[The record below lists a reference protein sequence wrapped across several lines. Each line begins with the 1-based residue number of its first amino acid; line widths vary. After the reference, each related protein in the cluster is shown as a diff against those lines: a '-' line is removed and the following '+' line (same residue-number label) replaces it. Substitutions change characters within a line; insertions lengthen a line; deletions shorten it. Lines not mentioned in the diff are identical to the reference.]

1 MEKEKQYKN
10 AGSAPHPPRSASP
23 LRSSKNLGGLSWL
36 RWPLEHYSIM
46 LLIIA
51 ILFMLGIY
59 GMHIMPK
66 DEFPH
71 ATIRQGVVV
80 AVYPGATSEEIEQQV
95 ARPLERYLFT
105 FGEVKRSKTTT
116 TSQNDMCIAMVELND
131 DVNNKD
137 EVWSK
142 IKHGLNAFKSQL
154 PAGVLAIVVNDDFG
168 NTSALLIAIESGQR
182 SYRELREYSDNL
194 SDRLRRI
201 PSVAN
206 VKLFGEQ
213 KEQISLYVDRQRL
226 QAYGIGQQM
235 LFSRLQSQ
243 GITTM
248 SGSISDDDQ
257 QVPIHV
263 EATEN
268 SVEEVANQIIFSD
281 PATGNVVRVRDVARV
296 VREYDSNSSRIEQ
309 DGHPCVLLS
318 MEMTPGNNV
327 VQYGAEVDRVL
338 KEFRESELPDDVT
351 ITRIADKPK
360 VVSMSIT
367 SFLRD
372 LLISMAVIILVMMVL
387 FPLRSAIVAA
397 ITIPLSTFVSV
408 AIMYMVGIE
417 LNIVTLAAL
426 IVVLG
431 MIVDNAIVVID
442 GYLEYLGKGY
452 EPKEAAIESA
462 RQYFMPM
469 MLATLCICAIF
480 YPFLITM
487 KGVFH
492 DCLEDFPWT
501 ITINLM
507 VSLVLAVTVIPFLEV
522 KIIKKPQQQT
532 HPLPLPAVRGVIT
545 SAAEEPADSPPSQRG
560 AGGGSITRWVQKTYD
575 GVLNKTF
582 RHPWLTMLIGLGVI
596 LLSLI
601 IVPALKI
608 RLFPYADRDQ
618 FAVEI
623 FLPDGKGLKETEAV
637 ADSVYR
643 VLSNDE
649 RITGITSFIGCSSP
663 RFMDAYA
670 PQMAGKNYAQF
681 IVNTTSDKA
690 TLELLAN
697 YQPQLSEAFPN
708 AYVKFKR
715 LDYLSVPELEYRFYS
730 DNLDSLHVVAER
742 LMERMREM
750 PELEWVHTDFLQPY
764 PIINVELDPVASA
777 QLGLTRTTAA
787 IALSATTSDLRVG
800 QIWERRQVGDHSSG
814 MGDYELPIVVKDHA
828 DITFSD
834 IQNVGIA
841 TPVTMLS
848 GGLNTT
854 NSTVPLRQVA
864 KVTPKWTESRIMHR
878 GGERCIT
885 VTAQF
890 KQGVFTSPVEQRIAS
905 IMQRE
910 IKLPQGVRCEV
921 GGEIE
926 YGDEALPQIF
936 GGIAIAM
943 LIVFFFLLFNFK
955 KYGITLVCMVAL
967 ALMIP
972 GALIGLGLM
981 NRALGLTSIFGLI
994 TLMGMIMRNEIL
1006 IFEHANELVK
1016 RSLTPNPSPK
1026 ERGVDT
1032 LASEEGNLQD
1042 YSLPSPLGEGQ
1053 GVRLYNEAV
1062 RQAAY
1067 DAGKRRMVPIFL
1079 TTATT
1084 AVGVVPMIIA
1094 QSSFWMPV
1102 GVTIF
1107 AGGIG
1112 SLILVVTMLPVVYW
1126 KVNLKKKENPPP
1138 SPSL

>member
-1 MEKEKQYKN
+1 MKN
-10 AGSAPHPPRSASP
+10 V
-23 LRSSKNLGGLSWL
+23 NWL
-36 RWPLEHYSIM
+36 RWPLEHYSIT
-46 LLIIA
+46 LLIVG
-51 ILFMLGIY
+51 ILFVMGIY
-59 GMHIMPK
+59 GMYIMPK

-80 AVYPGATSEEIEQQV
+80 AVYPGATSEEVEQQV

-105 FGEVKRSKTTT
+105 YGEVNRVKTTT
-116 TSQNDMCIAMVELND
+116 TSQNGMCIVMVKLND
-131 DVNNKD
+131 DVDNKD

-142 IKHGLNAFKSQL
+142 IKHGLNGFKAQL
-154 PAGVLAIVVNDDFG
+154 PSGVLAIVVNDDFG
-168 NTSALLIAIESGQR
+168 NTSALLIAIESSQR
-182 SYRELREYSDNL
+182 SYRELKQYSDDL

-213 KEQISLYVDRQRL
+213 KEQISLYIDRQRL

-235 LFSRLQSQ
+235 LFSRLQAQ

-257 QVPIHV
+257 QIPIHI
-263 EATEN
+263 ENTEN
-268 SVEEVANQIIFSD
+268 SEEEIANQIIFSD
-281 PATGNVVRVRDVARV
+281 PVTGKVARVRDIAKV
-296 VREYDSNSSRIEQ
+296 VREYEPMSSRIEQ

-327 VQYGAEVDRVL
+327 VEYGKEVDKVL
-338 KEFRESELPDDVT
+338 NDFRQNELPEDVKV
-351 ITRIADKPK
+351 TRIADKPK
-360 VVSMSIT
+360 VVVKSVSD
-367 SFLRD
+367 FLRD
-372 LLISMAVIILVMMVL
+372 LLIAMLIIILVMMVL
-387 FPLRSAIVAA
+387 FPIRSAIVAA

-408 AIMYMVGIE
+408 AFMYMMGIE

-431 MIVDNAIVVID
+431 MIVDNSIVVID
-442 GYLEYLGKGY
+442 GYLEYLNKGFK
-452 EPKEAAIESA
+452 PHDAAIESA
-462 RQYFMPM
+462 KQYFMPM
-469 MLATLCICAIF
+469 MLATICICAIF

-487 KGVFH
+487 KGMFH
-492 DCLEDFPWT
+492 DCLEDFPIT

-507 VSLVLAVTVIPFLEV
+507 VSLVLAVTVIPFLETR
-522 KIIKKPQQQT
+522 IIRPDKVSTDGNAITKWVQRT
-532 HPLPLPAVRGVIT
+532 YDKVLDWTFAHPWIT
-545 SAAEEPADSPPSQRG
+545 I
-560 AGGGSITRWVQKTYD
+560 GGGIA
-575 GVLNKTF
+575 
-582 RHPWLTMLIGLGVI
+582 VI
-596 LLSLI
+596 LLSCLI
-601 IVPALKI
+601 APTLKI

-623 FLPDGKGLKETEAV
+623 FLPDGKGMAETELI
-637 ADSVYR
+637 ADSVQH
-643 VLSNDE
+643 VLEKDDRIKS
-649 RITGITSFIGCSSP
+649 ITGFIGCASP

-670 PQMAGKNYAQF
+670 PQMAGANYAQF
-681 IVNTTSDKA
+681 IVNTKSDKA
-690 TLELLAN
+690 TIALLAE

-715 LDYLSVPELEYRFYS
+715 LDYLEVSELEYRFYG
-730 DNLDSLHVVAER
+730 DNLDSLHVAAER

-750 PELEWVHTDFLQPY
+750 PELEWVHTDYFQPY
-764 PIINVELDPVASA
+764 PIINVELDPVTSA
-777 QLGLTRTTAA
+777 QLGITRTTAQL
-787 IALSATTSDLRVG
+787 ALSATASDLRVG
-800 QIWERRQVGDHSSG
+800 QIWEDN
-814 MGDYELPIVVKDHA
+814 YELPIVVKDDA
-828 DITFSD
+828 DMTFSD
-834 IQNVGIA
+834 VANLGIA
-841 TPVTMLS
+841 SPASMVS
-848 GGLNTT
+848 GGLHNT
-854 NSTVPLRQVA
+854 NSTVPLRSIA
-864 KVTPKWTESRIMHR
+864 KVQPKWSESRILHR

-890 KQGVFTSPVEQRIAS
+890 AQGVFTAPIEKEIAR
-905 IMQRE
+905 IMQHE
-910 IKLPQGVRCEV
+910 IDVPQGVRSEV

-936 GGIAIAM
+936 GGIAIAEF
-943 LIVFFFLLFNFK
+943 IVFFFLLFNFK
-955 KYGITLVCMVAL
+955 KYGVTTVCMVAL

-1006 IFEHANELVK
+1006 IFEHAISIIEH
-1016 RSLTPNPSPK
+1016 STLTIDHSAAQKTVGSN
-1026 ERGVDT
+1026 
-1032 LASEEGNLQD
+1032 N
-1042 YSLPSPLGEGQ
+1042 GQ
-1053 GVRLYNEAV
+1053 CSIVNVQSYNEV
-1062 RQAAY
+1062 VKKAAY

-1112 SLILVVTMLPVVYW
+1112 SLIMVVTMLPVIYW
-1126 KVNLKKKENPPP
+1126 KVSTEKVNSE
-1138 SPSL
+1138 

>member
-1 MEKEKQYKN
+1 MKN
-10 AGSAPHPPRSASP
+10 V
-23 LRSSKNLGGLSWL
+23 NWL
-36 RWPLEHYSIM
+36 RWPLEHYSIT
-46 LLIIA
+46 LLIVG
-51 ILFMLGIY
+51 ILFVMGIY
-59 GMHIMPK
+59 GMYIMPK

-80 AVYPGATSEEIEQQV
+80 AVYPGATSEEVEQQV

-105 FGEVKRSKTTT
+105 YGEVNRVKTTT
-116 TSQNDMCIAMVELND
+116 TSQNGMCIVMVKLND
-131 DVNNKD
+131 DVDNKD

-142 IKHGLNAFKSQL
+142 IKHGLNGFKAQL
-154 PAGVLAIVVNDDFG
+154 PSGVLAIVVNDDFG
-168 NTSALLIAIESGQR
+168 NTSALLIAIESSQR
-182 SYRELREYSDNL
+182 SYRELKQYSDDL

-213 KEQISLYVDRQRL
+213 KEQISLYIDRQRL

-235 LFSRLQSQ
+235 LFSRLQAQ

-257 QVPIHV
+257 QIPIHI
-263 EATEN
+263 ENTEN
-268 SVEEVANQIIFSD
+268 SEEEIANQIIFSD
-281 PATGNVVRVRDVARV
+281 PVTGKVARVRDIAKV
-296 VREYDSNSSRIEQ
+296 VREYEPMSSRIEQ

-327 VQYGAEVDRVL
+327 VEYGKEVDKVL
-338 KEFRESELPDDVT
+338 NDFRQNELPEDVKV
-351 ITRIADKPK
+351 TRIADKPK
-360 VVSMSIT
+360 VVVKSVSD
-367 SFLRD
+367 FLRD
-372 LLISMAVIILVMMVL
+372 LLIAMLIIILVMMVL
-387 FPLRSAIVAA
+387 FPIRSAIVAA

-408 AIMYMVGIE
+408 AFMYMMGIE

-431 MIVDNAIVVID
+431 MIVDNSIVVID
-442 GYLEYLGKGY
+442 GYLEYLNKGFK
-452 EPKEAAIESA
+452 PHDAAIESA
-462 RQYFMPM
+462 KQYFMPM
-469 MLATLCICAIF
+469 MLATICICAIF

-487 KGVFH
+487 KGMFH
-492 DCLEDFPWT
+492 DCLVDFPIT

-507 VSLVLAVTVIPFLEV
+507 VSLVLAVTVIPFLETR
-522 KIIKKPQQQT
+522 IIRPDKVSTDGNAITKWVQRT
-532 HPLPLPAVRGVIT
+532 YDKVLDWTFAHPWIT
-545 SAAEEPADSPPSQRG
+545 I
-560 AGGGSITRWVQKTYD
+560 GGGIA
-575 GVLNKTF
+575 
-582 RHPWLTMLIGLGVI
+582 VI
-596 LLSLI
+596 LLSCLI
-601 IVPALKI
+601 APTLKI

-623 FLPDGKGLKETEAV
+623 FLPDGKGMAETELI
-637 ADSVYR
+637 ADSVQH
-643 VLSNDE
+643 VLEKDDRIKS
-649 RITGITSFIGCSSP
+649 ITGFIGCASP

-670 PQMAGKNYAQF
+670 PQMAGANYAQF
-681 IVNTTSDKA
+681 IVNTKSDKA
-690 TLELLAN
+690 TLDILAK

-715 LDYLSVPELEYRFYS
+715 LDYLEVSELEYRFYG
-730 DNLDSLHVVAER
+730 DNLDSLHVAAER

-750 PELEWVHTDFLQPY
+750 PELEWVHTDYFQPY
-764 PIINVELDPVASA
+764 PIINVELDPVTSA
-777 QLGLTRTTAA
+777 QLGITRTTAQL
-787 IALSATTSDLRVG
+787 ALSATASDLRVG
-800 QIWERRQVGDHSSG
+800 QIWEDN
-814 MGDYELPIVVKDHA
+814 YELPIVVKDDA
-828 DITFSD
+828 DMTFSD
-834 IQNVGIA
+834 VANLGIA
-841 TPVTMLS
+841 SPASMVS
-848 GGLNTT
+848 GGLHNT
-854 NSTVPLRQVA
+854 NSTVPLRSIA
-864 KVTPKWTESRIMHR
+864 KVQPKWSESRILHR

-890 KQGVFTSPVEQRIAS
+890 AQGVFTAPIEKEIAR
-905 IMQRE
+905 IMQHE
-910 IKLPQGVRCEV
+910 IDVPQGVRSEV

-936 GGIAIAM
+936 GGIAIAEF
-943 LIVFFFLLFNFK
+943 IVFFFLLFNFK
-955 KYGITLVCMVAL
+955 KYGVTTVCMVAL

-1006 IFEHANELVK
+1006 IFEHAISIIEH
-1016 RSLTPNPSPK
+1016 STLTIDHSAAQKTVGSN
-1026 ERGVDT
+1026 
-1032 LASEEGNLQD
+1032 N
-1042 YSLPSPLGEGQ
+1042 GQ
-1053 GVRLYNEAV
+1053 CSIVNVQSYNEV
-1062 RQAAY
+1062 VKKAAY

-1112 SLILVVTMLPVVYW
+1112 SLIMVVTMLPVIYW
-1126 KVNLKKKENPPP
+1126 KVSTK
-1138 SPSL
+1138 

>member
-1 MEKEKQYKN
+1 MKN
-10 AGSAPHPPRSASP
+10 V
-23 LRSSKNLGGLSWL
+23 NWL
-36 RWPLEHYSIM
+36 RWPLEHYSIS
-46 LLIIA
+46 LLIVG
-51 ILFMLGIY
+51 ILFVMGIY
-59 GMHIMPK
+59 GMYIMPK

-80 AVYPGATSEEIEQQV
+80 AVYPGATSEEVEQQV

-105 FGEVKRSKTTT
+105 YGEVNRKKTTT
-116 TSQNDMCIAMVELND
+116 QSQNGMCIVMVKLND

-142 IKHGLNAFKSQL
+142 IKHGLNGFKTQL
-154 PAGVLAIVVNDDFG
+154 PSGVLAIVVNDDFG
-168 NTSALLIAIESGQR
+168 NTSALLIAIESDQR
-182 SYRELREYSDNL
+182 SYRELKQYSDDL

-235 LFSRLQSQ
+235 LFSRLQAQ

-263 EATEN
+263 EAMEN
-268 SVEEVANQIIFSD
+268 SEEEIANQIIFSD
-281 PATGNVVRVRDVARV
+281 PVTGKVTRVRDVARV
-296 VREYDSNSSRIEQ
+296 VREYEPMASRIEQ

-327 VQYGAEVDRVL
+327 VQYGQQVDKVL
-338 KEFRESELPDDVT
+338 NEFRQNELPEDVKV
-351 ITRIADKPK
+351 TRIADKPK
-360 VVSMSIT
+360 VVAKSVSD
-367 SFLRD
+367 FLRD
-372 LLISMAVIILVMMVL
+372 LLISMLIIILVMMVL
-387 FPLRSAIVAA
+387 FPIRSAIVAA

-408 AIMYMVGIE
+408 AVMYMMGIE

-431 MIVDNAIVVID
+431 MIVDNSIVVID
-442 GYLEYLGKGY
+442 GYLEYLGKGFKPY
-452 EPKEAAIESA
+452 DAAIESS

-469 MLATLCICAIF
+469 LLATICICAIF

-487 KGVFH
+487 KGMFH
-492 DCLEDFPWT
+492 DCLEDFPVT

-507 VSLVLAVTVIPFLEV
+507 VSLFLAVTVIPFLETR
-522 KIIKKPQQQT
+522 IIKPDKVST
-532 HPLPLPAVRGVIT
+532 NGNK
-545 SAAEEPADSPPSQRG
+545 
-560 AGGGSITRWVQKTYD
+560 ITRWVQNTYNK
-575 GVLNKTF
+575 VLDWTF
-582 RHPWLTMLIGLGVI
+582 AHPWLTIGGGIAVI
-596 LLSLI
+596 LLSCLI
-601 IVPALKI
+601 APTLKI

-618 FAVEI
+618 FAVEF
-623 FLPDGKGLKETEAV
+623 FLPDGKGLAETEV
-637 ADSVYR
+637 IADSVQH
-643 VLSNDE
+643 VLEKDE
-649 RITGITSFIGCSSP
+649 RITSITAFIGCSSP

-670 PQMAGKNYAQF
+670 PQMAGNNYAQF
-681 IVNTTSDKA
+681 IVNTKSDKA
-690 TLELLAN
+690 TIDILAQ

-715 LDYLSVPELEYRFYS
+715 LDYLEVSELEYRFYGS
-730 DNLDSLHVVAER
+730 NLDSLHVVAER
-742 LMERMREM
+742 LMERMRQM
-750 PELEWVHTDFLQPY
+750 PELEWVHTDYFQPY
-764 PIINVELDPVASA
+764 PIINVELDPVTSA
-777 QLGLTRTTAA
+777 QLGITRTTAQL
-787 IALSATTSDLRVG
+787 ALTATSCDLRVG
-800 QIWERRQVGDHSSG
+800 QIWEGQQDGEG
-814 MGDYELPIVVKDHA
+814 NYELPIITKYNA
-828 DITFSD
+828 DMTFSD
-834 IQNVGIA
+834 IANLGIA
-841 TPVTMLS
+841 SPASMVS
-848 GGLNTT
+848 GGLNST
-854 NSTVPLRQVA
+854 NSTVPLRQIA
-864 KVTPKWTESRIMHR
+864 KVQPKWSESRIMHR

-890 KQGVFTSPVEQRIAS
+890 AQGVYTAPVEKEIAR
-905 IMQRE
+905 IMQE
-910 IKLPQGVRCEV
+910 DIQLPQGVRTEV

-936 GGIAIAM
+936 GGIAIAEV
-943 LIVFFFLLFNFK
+943 IVFFFLLFNFK
-955 KYGITLVCMVAL
+955 KYGITTICMVAL

-1006 IFEHANELVK
+1006 IFEHAISLIENEKFLDE
-1016 RSLTPNPSPK
+1016 PSGK
-1026 ERGVDT
+1026 AERKMDN
-1032 LASEEGNLQD
+1032 SQ
-1042 YSLPSPLGEGQ
+1042 
-1053 GVRLYNEAV
+1053 LYNEV
-1062 RQAAY
+1062 VKRAAY
-1067 DAGKRRMVPIFL
+1067 EAGKRRMVPIFL

-1112 SLILVVTMLPVVYW
+1112 SLIMVVTMLPVVYW
-1126 KVNLKKKENPPP
+1126 KVSTK
-1138 SPSL
+1138 

>member
-1 MEKEKQYKN
+1 MKDKMN
-10 AGSAPHPPRSASP
+10 
-23 LRSSKNLGGLSWL
+23 WL
-36 RWPLEHYSIM
+36 RWPLEHYSIS
-46 LLIIA
+46 LLIIL
-51 ILFMLGIY
+51 ILFVMGIY
-59 GMHIMPK
+59 GMYVMPK

-71 ATIRQGVVV
+71 ATIRQGMVVG
-80 AVYPGATSEEIEQQV
+80 VYPGATTEEVEQQV

-105 FGEVKRSKTTT
+105 YGEVNRTKTTT
-116 TSQNDMCIAMVELND
+116 TSQNGMCIVMVKLND
-131 DVNNKD
+131 NVNNKD

-142 IKHGLNAFKSQL
+142 IKHGLNTFKSSL
-154 PAGVLAIVVNDDFG
+154 PAGVLAVVVNDDFG
-168 NTSALLIAIESGQR
+168 NTSALLIAVESGQR
-182 SYRELREYSDNL
+182 SYRELKDYSDRL
-194 SDRLRRI
+194 GDRLRRI

-206 VKLFGEQ
+206 VKMYGEQ

-235 LFSRLQSQ
+235 LFSRLQAQ

-263 EATEN
+263 APTEN
-268 SVEEVANQIIFSD
+268 SVEEIANQIIFSD
-281 PATGNVVRVRDVARV
+281 PVSGKVARVRDVARV
-296 VREYDSNSSRIEQ
+296 VREYDTQSSRIEQ

-327 VQYGAEVDRVL
+327 VEYGEEVESVLSSFAAE
-338 KEFRESELPDDVT
+338 ELPDDVT

-360 VVSMSIT
+360 VVALSVSN
-367 SFLRD
+367 FLRD
-372 LLISMAVIILVMMVL
+372 LIISMVIIILVMMVL
-387 FPLRSAIVAA
+387 FPLRSAIVAS

-408 AIMYMVGIE
+408 AIMYMAGIE

-442 GYLEYLGKGY
+442 GYLEYLGKGLA
-452 EPKEAAIESA
+452 PKDAAIESS

-487 KGVFH
+487 KGMFH
-492 DCLEDFPWT
+492 DCLVDFPIT

-507 VSLVLAVTVIPFLEV
+507 VSLLLAVTVIPFLEV
-522 KIIKKPQQQT
+522 LIIKRPT
-532 HPLPLPAVRGVIT
+532 PN
-545 SAAEEPADSPPSQRG
+545 PSHEGR
-560 AGGGSITRWVQKTYD
+560 AGGGSSITTWVQNTYNH
-575 GVLNKTF
+575 VLDWTF
-582 RHPWLTMLIGLGVI
+582 GHPWLTIGGGIGVI
-596 LLSLI
+596 LLSCLI
-601 IVPALKI
+601 LPTLKI

-623 FLPDGKGLKETEAV
+623 FLPDGKGMTETTVV
-637 ADSVYR
+637 ADSVR
-643 VLSNDE
+643 HILENDE

-681 IVNTTSDKA
+681 IVNTKSDKA
-690 TLELLAN
+690 TLDLLAK
-697 YQPQLSEAFPN
+697 YQPQLSEAFPD

-715 LDYLSVPELEYRFYS
+715 LDYLEVNELEYRFYG
-730 DNLDSLHVVAER
+730 DNLDSLHTVAER

-750 PELEWVHTDFLQPY
+750 PELEWVHTDYLQPY

-777 QLGLTRTTAA
+777 QLGITRTTAA
-787 IALSATTSDLRVG
+787 LALSATSSDLRVG
-800 QIWERRQVGDHSSG
+800 QIWE
-814 MGDYELPIVVKDHA
+814 GDYELPIVVRDNS
-828 DITFSD
+828 DMTYSD
-834 IQNVGIA
+834 IENLGIA
-841 TPVTMLS
+841 TPVSMVS
-848 GGLNTT
+848 AGLTSSNK
-854 NSTVPLRQVA
+854 TVPLRQIA
-864 KVTPKWTESRIMHR
+864 KVGPQWSESRILHR

-890 KQGVFTSPVEQRIAS
+890 AQGVYTSPVEQRLAKM
-905 IMQRE
+905 MQEE
-910 IKLPQGVRCEV
+910 IDLPQGVRCEV

-936 GGIAIAM
+936 WGIVIAM
-943 LIVFFFLLFNFK
+943 IIVFFFLLFNFK
-955 KYGITLVCMVAL
+955 KYGITLVCMAAL
-967 ALMIP
+967 GLMIP

-1006 IFEHANELVK
+1006 IFEHANNLLK
-1016 RSLTPNPSPK
+1016 TFPSPSQGG
-1026 ERGVDT
+1026 GVEMPDAT
-1032 LASEEGNLQD
+1032 PTATSSYQTSPPLEG
-1042 YSLPSPLGEGQ
+1042 LGEAS
-1053 GVRLYNEAV
+1053 RKAYNEAV

-1112 SLILVVTMLPVVYW
+1112 SLIMVVTMLPVIYW
-1126 KVNLKKKENPPP
+1126 KVSTHPRPLPVEGGE
-1138 SPSL
+1138 

>member
-1 MEKEKQYKN
+1 MGNKME
-10 AGSAPHPPRSASP
+10 
-23 LRSSKNLGGLSWL
+23 WL
-36 RWPLEHYSIM
+36 KWPLEHYSIS
-46 LLIIA
+46 LLIIG
-51 ILFMLGIY
+51 ILFVLGIF
-59 GMHIMPK
+59 GMWDMPK

-71 ATIRQGVVV
+71 ATIRQGVVI
-80 AVYPGATSEEIEQQV
+80 AVCPGATSEEVEQQV

-105 FGEVKRSKTTT
+105 YGEVNRVKTTT
-116 TSQNDMCIAMVELND
+116 QSQNGMCIVMVKLND

-142 IKHGLNAFKSQL
+142 IKHGLNGFKAQL
-154 PAGVLAIVVNDDFG
+154 PSGVLAIVVNDDFG
-168 NTSALLIAIESGQR
+168 NTSALLIAIESSQR
-182 SYRELREYSDNL
+182 SYRELKQYSDDL

-235 LFSRLQSQ
+235 LFSRLQAQ

-248 SGSISDDDQ
+248 AGSISDDDQ

-263 EATEN
+263 EAQEN
-268 SVEEVANQIIFSD
+268 SEEEIANQIIFSD
-281 PATGNVVRVRDVARV
+281 PVTGKVARVRDVARV
-296 VREYDSNSSRIEQ
+296 VREYEPMSSRIEQ
-309 DGHPCVLLS
+309 NGHPCVLLS

-327 VQYGAEVDRVL
+327 VQYGREVDQVL
-338 KEFRESELPDDVT
+338 NDFRENELPEDVNV
-351 ITRIADKPK
+351 TRIADKPK
-360 VVSMSIT
+360 VVAMSV
-367 SFLRD
+367 SDFLRD
-372 LLISMAVIILVMMVL
+372 LLISMLIIILVMMVL

-397 ITIPLSTFVSV
+397 ITIPLTTFVSV
-408 AIMYMVGIE
+408 SIMYMAGIE

-431 MIVDNAIVVID
+431 MVVDNAIVVID

-452 EPKEAAIESA
+452 EPKKAAIDSA
-462 RQYFMPM
+462 KQYFMPM
-469 MLATLCICAIF
+469 LLATICICAIF

-487 KGVFH
+487 KGMFH
-492 DCLEDFPWT
+492 DCLEDFPVT

-507 VSLVLAVTVIPFLEV
+507 VSLFLAVSVIPFLEV
-522 KIIKKPQQQT
+522 RIIKPDKVKT
-532 HPLPLPAVRGVIT
+532 GGNAIT
-545 SAAEEPADSPPSQRG
+545 N
-560 AGGGSITRWVQKTYD
+560 WVQKTYD
-575 GVLNKTF
+575 KVLDFTF
-582 RHPWLTMLIGLGVI
+582 AHPWVTIGGGIAVI
-596 LLSLI
+596 LLSSLI
-601 IVPALKI
+601 APTLKI

-623 FLPDGKGLKETEAV
+623 FLPDGKGMAETELI
-637 ADSVYR
+637 ADSVQH
-643 VLSNDE
+643 VLEKDD
-649 RITGITSFIGCSSP
+649 RITGITGFIGCSSP

-681 IVNTTSDKA
+681 IVNTKSDKA
-690 TLELLAN
+690 TIELLSK
-697 YQPQLSEAFPN
+697 YQPMLGEAFPN

-715 LDYLSVPELEYRFYS
+715 LDYLEVSELEYRFYG

-742 LMERMREM
+742 LMERMRQM
-750 PELEWVHTDFLQPY
+750 PELEWVHTDYFQPY
-764 PIINVELDPVASA
+764 PIINVELDPVTSA
-777 QLGLTRTTAA
+777 QLGITRTTAQL
-787 IALSATTSDLRVG
+787 ALSATSCDLRVG
-800 QIWERRQVGDHSSG
+800 QIWEGN
-814 MGDYELPIVVKDHA
+814 YELPIVVKD
-828 DITFSD
+828 DTDMTFSD
-834 IQNVGIA
+834 VANLGIA
-841 TPVTMLS
+841 SPASMVS
-848 GGLNTT
+848 DGNT
-854 NSTVPLRQVA
+854 TVPLRQIA
-864 KVTPKWTESRIMHR
+864 KVKPKWSESRIMHR

-890 KQGVFTSPVEQRIAS
+890 VQGVYTAPIEKEIARV
-905 IMQRE
+905 MQEE
-910 IKLPQGVRCEV
+910 IELPQGVRTEV

-926 YGDEALPQIF
+926 YGGEALPQIF
-936 GGIAIAM
+936 GGIAIAEI
-943 LIVFFFLLFNFK
+943 IVFFFLLFNFK
-955 KYGITLVCMVAL
+955 KYGVTTVCMVAL

-1006 IFEHANELVK
+1006 IFEHAIDLIKKHVAEHGNWTVDREAYNAAVK
-1016 RSLTPNPSPK
+1016 
-1026 ERGVDT
+1026 
-1032 LASEEGNLQD
+1032 
-1042 YSLPSPLGEGQ
+1042 
-1053 GVRLYNEAV
+1053 
-1062 RQAAY
+1062 QAAY

-1112 SLILVVTMLPVVYW
+1112 SLIMVVTMLPVIYW
-1126 KVNLKKKENPPP
+1126 KVSTK
-1138 SPSL
+1138 

>member
-1 MEKEKQYKN
+1 MKQMN
-10 AGSAPHPPRSASP
+10 
-23 LRSSKNLGGLSWL
+23 WL
-36 RWPLEHYSIM
+36 KWPLEHYSIT
-46 LLIIA
+46 LLIIV
-51 ILFMLGIY
+51 ILFVMGIF
-59 GMHIMPK
+59 GMYTMPK

-80 AVYPGATSEEIEQQV
+80 AVYPGATSEEVEQQV

-105 FGEVKRSKTTT
+105 FGEVNRTKTTT
-116 TSQNDMCIAMVELND
+116 TSQNGMCIVMVKLND
-131 DVNNKD
+131 NVNNKD

-142 IKHGLNAFKSQL
+142 IKHGLNTFKSQL
-154 PAGVLAIVVNDDFG
+154 PTGVLAIVVNDDFG
-168 NTSALLIAIESGQR
+168 NTSAILIAIESSQR
-182 SYRELREYSDNL
+182 SYRELKQYSDDL

-213 KEQISLYVDRQRL
+213 KQQISLYIDRQRL

-235 LFSRLQSQ
+235 LFSRLQAQ
-243 GITTM
+243 GITTI
-248 SGSISDDDQ
+248 SGSINDADQ
-257 QVPIHV
+257 QIPIHI
-263 EATEN
+263 ENTEDTEN
-268 SVEEVANQIIFSD
+268 EIANQIIFSD
-281 PATGNVVRVRDVARV
+281 PATGKVVRVRDVATV
-296 VREYDSNSSRIEQ
+296 KREYDPMTSRIEQ

-327 VQYGAEVDRVL
+327 VEYGKEVDKVL
-338 KEFRESELPDDVT
+338 NDFRQNELPEDVNV
-351 ITRIADKPK
+351 TRIADKPK
-360 VVSMSIT
+360 VVSKSI
-367 SFLRD
+367 SDFVRD
-372 LLISMAVIILVMMVL
+372 LLIAMLIIILVMMVL

-408 AIMYMVGIE
+408 SLMYMIGIE
-417 LNIVTLAAL
+417 LNIVTLAAM

-431 MIVDNAIVVID
+431 MIVDNSIVVID

-452 EPKEAAIESA
+452 ESKQAAIDSA
-462 RQYFMPM
+462 KQYFMPM
-469 MLATLCICAIF
+469 MLATICICAIF

-487 KGVFH
+487 KGMFH
-492 DCLEDFPWT
+492 DCLKDFPIT

-507 VSLVLAVTVIPFLEV
+507 VSLFLAVAVIPFLEV
-522 KIIKKPQQQT
+522 LIIKPDKVKT
-532 HPLPLPAVRGVIT
+532 GGNAIT
-545 SAAEEPADSPPSQRG
+545 Q
-560 AGGGSITRWVQKTYD
+560 WVQKTYD
-575 GVLNKTF
+575 KALDFTF
-582 RHPWLTMLIGLGVI
+582 AHPWITIGGGLAVI
-596 LLSLI
+596 LLSLL
-601 IVPALKI
+601 IVPTLKI

-623 FLPDGKGLKETEAV
+623 FLPDGKGLAETEAI
-637 ADSVYR
+637 ADSVQH
-643 VLSNDE
+643 VLEKDE
-649 RITGITSFIGCSSP
+649 RITGITGFIGCSSP

-670 PQMAGKNYAQF
+670 PQMAGNNYAQF
-681 IVNTTSDKA
+681 IVNTISDGA
-690 TLELLAN
+690 TIDLLAK
-697 YQPQLSEAFPN
+697 YQPMLGEAFPK

-715 LDYLSVPELEYRFYS
+715 LDYLEVNELEYRFYG

-750 PELEWVHTDFLQPY
+750 PELEWVHTDYFQPY
-764 PIINVELDPVASA
+764 PIINVTLDPVTSA
-777 QLGLTRTTAA
+777 QLGITRTTAQL
-787 IALSATTSDLRVG
+787 ALTATSNDLRVG
-800 QIWERRQVGDHSSG
+800 QIWEGN
-814 MGDYELPIVVKDHA
+814 YELPIVVKD
-828 DITFSD
+828 DTDMTFSD
-834 IQNVGIA
+834 IANLGIA
-841 TPVTMLS
+841 SPTSMVSTAVHQ
-848 GGLNTT
+848 G
-854 NSTVPLRQVA
+854 NSTVPLRQIA
-864 KVTPKWTESRIMHR
+864 NIQPQWSESRIMHR

-890 KQGVFTSPVEQRIAS
+890 TQGIYTGPVENRIAE
-905 IMQRE
+905 IMQKE
-910 IKLPQGVRCEV
+910 IELPQGIRCEV

-936 GGIAIAM
+936 GGITIAM
-943 LIVFFFLLFNFK
+943 IIVFFFLLFNFK
-955 KYGITLVCMVAL
+955 KYGITTVCMVAL
-967 ALMIP
+967 ALMTP

-1006 IFEHANELVK
+1006 IFEHAIDLIKKYVAEHGDW
-1016 RSLTPNPSPK
+1016 T
-1026 ERGVDT
+1026 VDRK
-1032 LASEEGNLQD
+1032 A
-1042 YSLPSPLGEGQ
+1042 
-1053 GVRLYNEAV
+1053 YNEAV

-1112 SLILVVTMLPVVYW
+1112 SLIMVVTMLPVIYW
-1126 KVNLKKKENPPP
+1126 QVSKK
-1138 SPSL
+1138 

>member
-1 MEKEKQYKN
+1 MKN
-10 AGSAPHPPRSASP
+10 T
-23 LRSSKNLGGLSWL
+23 NWL
-36 RWPLEHYSIM
+36 RWPLEHYSIT
-46 LLIIA
+46 LLIIG
-51 ILFMLGIY
+51 ILFVMGIY
-59 GMHIMPK
+59 GMYIMPK

-80 AVYPGATSEEIEQQV
+80 AVYPGVTSEEVEQQV

-105 FGEVKRSKTTT
+105 YGEVNRKKTTT
-116 TSQNDMCIAMVELND
+116 QSQNGMCIMMVKLND

-142 IKHGLNAFKSQL
+142 IKHGLNGFKAQL
-154 PAGVLAIVVNDDFG
+154 PSGVLAIVVNDDFG
-168 NTSALLIAIESGQR
+168 NTSALLIAIESDQR
-182 SYRELREYSDNL
+182 SYRELKQYSDDL

-235 LFSRLQSQ
+235 LFSRLQAQ

-257 QVPIHV
+257 QIPIHV
-263 EATEN
+263 EAQEN
-268 SVEEVANQIIFSD
+268 SEEEIANQIIFSD
-281 PATGNVVRVRDVARV
+281 PVTGKVARVRDVATV
-296 VREYDSNSSRIEQ
+296 KREYEPMASRIEQ

-327 VQYGAEVDRVL
+327 VQYGEQVDRVL
-338 KEFRESELPDDVT
+338 NDFRQNELPEDVKV
-351 ITRIADKPK
+351 TRIADKPK
-360 VVSMSIT
+360 VVALSVSN
-367 SFLRD
+367 FLRD
-372 LLISMAVIILVMMVL
+372 LLISMAIIILVMMVL
-387 FPLRSAIVAA
+387 FPIRSAVVAA

-408 AIMYMVGIE
+408 AIMYMMGIE

-431 MIVDNAIVVID
+431 MIVDNSIVVID

-452 EPKEAAIESA
+452 KPHDAAIESA

-469 MLATLCICAIF
+469 LLATICICAIF

-487 KGVFH
+487 KGMFH
-492 DCLEDFPWT
+492 DCLEDFPVT

-507 VSLVLAVTVIPFLEV
+507 VSLFLAVTVIPFLETR
-522 KIIKKPQQQT
+522 IIKPDKVST
-532 HPLPLPAVRGVIT
+532 DGNKIT
-545 SAAEEPADSPPSQRG
+545 K
-560 AGGGSITRWVQKTYD
+560 WVQRTYD
-575 GVLNKTF
+575 KVLDFTF
-582 RHPWLTMLIGLGVI
+582 AHPRLTIYGGIGVI
-596 LLSLI
+596 LLSCLI
-601 IVPALKI
+601 APTLKI

-623 FLPDGKGLKETEAV
+623 YMPEGKGLAETEV
-637 ADSVYR
+637 IADSVQH
-643 VLSNDE
+643 VLQKDD
-649 RITGITSFIGCSSP
+649 RITSITGFLGCSSP

-670 PQMAGKNYAQF
+670 PQMAGANYAQF
-681 IVNTTSDKA
+681 IVNTKSDKA
-690 TLELLAN
+690 TLDLLAQ

-715 LDYLSVPELEYRFYS
+715 LDYLEVSELEYRFYA
-730 DNLDSLHVVAER
+730 DNIDSLHVAAER
-742 LMERMREM
+742 LMDRMRLM
-750 PELEWVHTDFLQPY
+750 PELEWVHTDYLQPY
-764 PIINVELDPVASA
+764 PVINVELDPVTSA
-777 QLGLTRTTAA
+777 QLGITRTTAQL
-787 IALSATTSDLRVG
+787 ALSATSSDLRVG
-800 QIWERRQVGDHSSG
+800 QIWEGN
-814 MGDYELPIVVKDHA
+814 YELPIVVKD
-828 DITFSD
+828 DTDMTFGD
-834 IQNVGIA
+834 IQNLGI
-841 TPVTMLS
+841 TSPMSMLS
-848 GGLNTT
+848 GGVHSV

-864 KVTPKWTESRIMHR
+864 KVQPKWSESRIVHR

-890 KQGVFTSPVEQRIAS
+890 AQGVFTAPIEKEIARI
-905 IMQRE
+905 MNDE
-910 IKLPQGVRCEV
+910 ILLPQGVRTEV

-936 GGIAIAM
+936 GGIAIAEV
-943 LIVFFFLLFNFK
+943 IVFFFLLFNFK
-955 KYGITLVCMVAL
+955 KYGVTTVCMVAL

-1006 IFEHANELVK
+1006 IFEHAIDLIKQHVAEHGDWK
-1016 RSLTPNPSPK
+1016 
-1026 ERGVDT
+1026 VDRQ
-1032 LASEEGNLQD
+1032 A
-1042 YSLPSPLGEGQ
+1042 
-1053 GVRLYNEAV
+1053 YNAAV

-1112 SLILVVTMLPVVYW
+1112 SLIMVVTMLPVIYW
-1126 KVNLKKKENPPP
+1126 KVSTK
-1138 SPSL
+1138 

>member
-1 MEKEKQYKN
+1 MKQMN
-10 AGSAPHPPRSASP
+10 
-23 LRSSKNLGGLSWL
+23 WL
-36 RWPLEHYSIM
+36 RWPLEHYSIA
-46 LLIIA
+46 LLIVG
-51 ILFMLGIY
+51 ILFVMGIY
-59 GMHIMPK
+59 GMYIMPK

-80 AVYPGATSEEIEQQV
+80 AVCPGATSEEVEQQV

-105 FGEVKRSKTTT
+105 YGEVNRKKTTT
-116 TSQNDMCIAMVELND
+116 TSQNGMCIVMVKLND

-142 IKHGLNAFKSQL
+142 IKHGLNGFKAQL
-154 PAGVLAIVVNDDFG
+154 PSGVLAIVVNDDFG
-168 NTSALLIAIESGQR
+168 NTSALLIAIESDQR
-182 SYRELREYSDNL
+182 SYRELKQYSDDL

-213 KEQISLYVDRQRL
+213 KEQISLYIDRQRL

-235 LFSRLQSQ
+235 LFSRLQAQ

-263 EATEN
+263 EAQEN
-268 SVEEVANQIIFSD
+268 SEEEIANQIIFSD
-281 PATGNVVRVRDVARV
+281 PVTGKVARVRDVARV
-296 VREYDSNSSRIEQ
+296 VREYEPMSSRIEQ
-309 DGHPCVLLS
+309 DGHPCMLLS

-327 VQYGAEVDRVL
+327 VQYGEEVDQVL
-338 KEFRESELPDDVT
+338 SRFAAEELPVDVHV
-351 ITRIADKPK
+351 TRIADKPK
-360 VVSMSIT
+360 VVAMSV
-367 SFLRD
+367 SDFLRD
-372 LLISMAVIILVMMVL
+372 LLISMLIIILVMMVL

-397 ITIPLSTFVSV
+397 VTIPLSTFVSV
-408 AIMYMVGIE
+408 AVMYMMGIE

-431 MIVDNAIVVID
+431 MIVDNSIVVID
-442 GYLEYLGKGY
+442 GYLEYLGKGFK
-452 EPKEAAIESA
+452 PKDAAIESA

-469 MLATLCICAIF
+469 LLATICICAIF

-487 KGVFH
+487 KGMFH
-492 DCLEDFPWT
+492 DALEDFPVT

-507 VSLVLAVTVIPFLEV
+507 VSLVLAVTVIPFLET
-522 KIIKKPQQQT
+522 KLIKSPTPQ
-532 HPLPLPAVRGVIT
+532 PLPKGRGGTGGGAVIT
-545 SAAEEPADSPPSQRG
+545 Q
-560 AGGGSITRWVQKTYD
+560 WVQHTYNK
-575 GVLNKTF
+575 VLDRTF
-582 RHPWLTMLIGLGVI
+582 AHPWLTIGGGIGVI
-596 LLSLI
+596 LLSSLI
-601 IVPALKI
+601 APTLKI

-623 FLPDGKGLKETEAV
+623 FLPDGKGLAETRVV
-637 ADSVYR
+637 ADSVYH
-643 VLSNDE
+643 VLRQDE
-649 RITGITSFIGCSSP
+649 GITAITSFIGCSSP

-670 PQMAGKNYAQF
+670 PQMAGNNYAQF
-681 IVNTTSDKA
+681 IVNTKSDKA
-690 TLELLAN
+690 TLDLLAK
-697 YQPQLSEAFPN
+697 YQPQLSEAFPH

-715 LDYLSVPELEYRFYS
+715 LDYLEVSEMEYRFYG
-730 DNLDSLHVVAER
+730 DNIDSLHVAAER
-742 LMERMREM
+742 LMERMRQM
-750 PELEWVHTDFLQPY
+750 PELEWVHTDYFQPY
-764 PIINVELDPVASA
+764 PIINVRLDPVTSA
-777 QLGLTRTTAA
+777 QLGITRTTAQL
-787 IALSATTSDLRVG
+787 ALSATSSDLRVG
-800 QIWERRQVGDHSSG
+800 QIW
-814 MGDYELPIVVKDHA
+814 MGNYELPIVVKDDA
-828 DITFSD
+828 DMTFSD
-834 IQNVGIA
+834 VANLGIA
-841 TPVTMLS
+841 SPMSMVS
-848 GGLNTT
+848 GGVHST
-854 NSTVPLRQVA
+854 NSTVPLRQIA
-864 KVTPKWTESRIMHR
+864 KVEPKWSESRILHR

-890 KQGVFTSPVEQRIAS
+890 AQGVYTASVEKEVARI
-905 IMQRE
+905 MEEE
-910 IKLPQGVRCEV
+910 IELPQGVRPEV

-943 LIVFFFLLFNFK
+943 IIVFFFLLFNFK
-955 KYGITLVCMVAL
+955 KYGVTIVCMAAL
-967 ALMIP
+967 GLMIP

-1006 IFEHANELVK
+1006 IFEHAIDLIKKYVAEHGDW
-1016 RSLTPNPSPK
+1016 T
-1026 ERGVDT
+1026 VDRK
-1032 LASEEGNLQD
+1032 A
-1042 YSLPSPLGEGQ
+1042 
-1053 GVRLYNEAV
+1053 YNEAV

-1112 SLILVVTMLPVVYW
+1112 SLIMVVTMLPVVYW
-1126 KVNLKKKENPPP
+1126 KVSTK
-1138 SPSL
+1138 

>member
-1 MEKEKQYKN
+1 MN
-10 AGSAPHPPRSASP
+10 
-23 LRSSKNLGGLSWL
+23 WL
-36 RWPLEHYSIM
+36 KWPLEHYSIS
-46 LLIIA
+46 LLIIC
-51 ILFMLGIY
+51 ILFVLGIF
-59 GMHIMPK
+59 GMWDMPK

-80 AVYPGATSEEIEQQV
+80 AVYPGATTEEVEQQV
-95 ARPLERYLFT
+95 ARPLERYIFT
-105 FGEVKRSKTTT
+105 FGEVNRVKTTT
-116 TSQNDMCIAMVELND
+116 TSQNGMCIVMVKLND

-142 IKHGLNAFKSQL
+142 IKHGLNGFKAQL
-154 PAGVLAIVVNDDFG
+154 PSGVLAIVVNDDFG

-182 SYRELREYSDNL
+182 SYRELKEYSDDL

-213 KEQISLYVDRQRL
+213 KEQISLYIDRQRL

-235 LFSRLQSQ
+235 LFSRLQAQ
-243 GITTM
+243 GITTIA
-248 SGSISDDDQ
+248 GSISDEDQ

-263 EATEN
+263 EAQEK
-268 SVEEVANQIIFSD
+268 SEEEIANQIIFSD
-281 PATGNVVRVRDVARV
+281 PVSGKVARVRDVARV
-296 VREYDSNSSRIEQ
+296 VREYEPMSSRIEQ

-327 VQYGAEVDRVL
+327 VQYGQEVDKVL
-338 KEFRESELPDDVT
+338 DEFRMNELPEDVNV
-351 ITRIADKPK
+351 TRIADKPK
-360 VVSMSIT
+360 VVAMSV
-367 SFLRD
+367 SDFLRD
-372 LLISMAVIILVMMVL
+372 LLISMLIIILVMMVL

-397 ITIPLSTFVSV
+397 ITIPLTTFVSV
-408 AIMYMVGIE
+408 SMMYMAGIE

-431 MIVDNAIVVID
+431 MVVDNAIVVID

-452 EPKEAAIESA
+452 DPKKAAIDSA
-462 RQYFMPM
+462 KQYFMPM
-469 MLATLCICAIF
+469 LLATICICAIF

-487 KGVFH
+487 KGMFH
-492 DCLEDFPWT
+492 DCLEDFPIT

-507 VSLVLAVTVIPFLEV
+507 VSLLLAVTVIPFLETR
-522 KIIKKPQQQT
+522 IIKPDKVNT
-532 HPLPLPAVRGVIT
+532 NGNAIT
-545 SAAEEPADSPPSQRG
+545 N
-560 AGGGSITRWVQKTYD
+560 WVQRTYD
-575 GVLNKTF
+575 KVLDFTF
-582 RHPWLTMLIGLGVI
+582 AHPWVTIGSGIAVI
-596 LLSLI
+596 LLSSLI
-601 IVPALKI
+601 APTLKI

-623 FLPDGKGLKETEAV
+623 YLPDGKGMAETELV
-637 ADSVYR
+637 ADSVQH
-643 VLSNDE
+643 VLEKDE
-649 RITGITSFIGCSSP
+649 RITGITGFIGCSSP

-681 IVNTTSDKA
+681 IVNTKSDKA
-690 TLELLAN
+690 TLELLSK
-697 YQPQLSEAFPN
+697 YQPMLAEAFPN

-715 LDYLSVPELEYRFYS
+715 LDYLEVPELEYRFYG
-730 DNLDSLHVVAER
+730 DNLDSLHIVAER

-750 PELEWVHTDFLQPY
+750 PELEWVHTDYFQPY
-764 PIINVELDPVASA
+764 PVINVTLDPVTSA
-777 QLGLTRTTAA
+777 QLGITRTTAQL
-787 IALSATTSDLRVG
+787 ALSATSSDLRVG
-800 QIWERRQVGDHSSG
+800 QIWEGN
-814 MGDYELPIVVKDHA
+814 YELPIVVKDDA
-828 DITFSD
+828 DMTFSD
-834 IQNVGIA
+834 IANLGIA
-841 TPVTMLS
+841 SPMSIVSS
-848 GGLNTT
+848 GVQQT
-854 NSTVPLRQVA
+854 NSTVPLRQIA
-864 KVTPKWTESRIMHR
+864 KVGPKWSESRILHR

-890 KQGVFTSPVEQRIAS
+890 IQGVFTAPIEKEIARI
-905 IMQRE
+905 MEEE
-910 IKLPQGVRCEV
+910 IELPQGVRSEV

-926 YGDEALPQIF
+926 YGDEALPQIY
-936 GGIAIAM
+936 GGIIIAM
-943 LIVFFFLLFNFK
+943 IIVFFFLLFNFK
-955 KYGITLVCMVAL
+955 KYGITTICMVAL
-967 ALMIP
+967 ALMTP

-1006 IFEHANELVK
+1006 IFEHAIDLINKYVAEHGDW
-1016 RSLTPNPSPK
+1016 T
-1026 ERGVDT
+1026 VDRK
-1032 LASEEGNLQD
+1032 A
-1042 YSLPSPLGEGQ
+1042 
-1053 GVRLYNEAV
+1053 YNEAV

-1112 SLILVVTMLPVVYW
+1112 SLIMVVTMLPVIYW
-1126 KVNLKKKENPPP
+1126 KVSTK
-1138 SPSL
+1138 

>member
-1 MEKEKQYKN
+1 M
-10 AGSAPHPPRSASP
+10 
-23 LRSSKNLGGLSWL
+23 SWL
-36 RWPLEHYSIM
+36 RWPLEHYSIT
-46 LLIIA
+46 LLIIV
-51 ILFMLGIY
+51 ILFFLGIF
-59 GMHIMPK
+59 GMYDMPK

-80 AVYPGATSEEIEQQV
+80 AVYPGATSEEVEQQV

-105 FGEVKRSKTTT
+105 YSEVNRTKTTT
-116 TSQNDMCIAMVELND
+116 TSQNGACIVMVKLND

-142 IKHGLNAFKSQL
+142 IKHGLNSFKSSL
-154 PAGVLAIVVNDDFG
+154 PTGVLAVVVNDDFG
-168 NTSALLIAIESGQR
+168 NTSALLVAIESSQR
-182 SYRELREYSDNL
+182 TYRELKDYTDQL

-213 KEQISLYVDRQRL
+213 KEQISLYIDRQRL

-235 LFSRLQSQ
+235 LFSRLQAE

-248 SGSISDDDQ
+248 SGSISDEDQ
-257 QVPIHV
+257 QIPIHI
-263 EATEN
+263 ESTEN
-268 SVEEVANQIIFSD
+268 SQEEIANQIIYSD
-281 PATGNVVRVRDVARV
+281 ISTGKVVRVRDLARV
-296 VREYDSNSSRIEQ
+296 VREYEPLSSRIEQ
-309 DGHPCVLLS
+309 DGHPCLLLS

-327 VQYGAEVDRVL
+327 VQYGKEIDEVL
-338 KEFRESELPDDVT
+338 QAFRANELPADVK

-360 VVSMSIT
+360 VVAESVS

-372 LLISMAVIILVMMVL
+372 LIISMVIIILVMMVL
-387 FPLRSAIVAA
+387 FPIRSAIVAS

-408 AIMYMVGIE
+408 SIMYMVGIE

-431 MIVDNAIVVID
+431 MIVDNSIVVID

-452 EPKEAAIESA
+452 KPNDAAIESA

-469 MLATLCICAIF
+469 MLATICICAIF
-480 YPFLITM
+480 FPFLLTM

-507 VSLVLAVTVIPFLEV
+507 VSLFLAVTVIPFLEV
-522 KIIKKPQQQT
+522 HIIKPDKVT
-532 HPLPLPAVRGVIT
+532 TGGNVIT
-545 SAAEEPADSPPSQRG
+545 K
-560 AGGGSITRWVQKTYD
+560 WVQSTYNH
-575 GVLNKTF
+575 VLDLTF
-582 RHPWLTMLIGLGVI
+582 RHPWLTMCFGLAVI
-596 LLSLI
+596 LLSML
-601 IVPALKI
+601 IVPTLKI

-623 FLPDGKGLKETEAV
+623 FLPDGKGLHETETIASTV
-637 ADSVYR
+637 HEALQKD
-643 VLSNDE
+643 D
-649 RITGITSFIGCSSP
+649 RITSITSFIGCSSP

-670 PQMAGKNYAQF
+670 PQMAGSNYAQF
-681 IVNTTSDKA
+681 IVNTKSDKA
-690 TLELLAN
+690 TLELLAK
-697 YQPQLSEAFPN
+697 YQPQLSESFPG

-715 LDYLSVPELEYRFYS
+715 LDYLEVPELEYRFYGE
-730 DNLDSLHVVAER
+730 DLDSLHAVAER
-742 LMERMREM
+742 LMERMRPM
-750 PELEWVHTDFLQPY
+750 PELEWVHTDYFQPY
-764 PIINVELDPVASA
+764 PIINVRLDPVTSA
-777 QLGLTRTTAA
+777 QLGITRTTAQL
-787 IALSATTSDLRVG
+787 ALSATSSDLRVG
-800 QIWERRQVGDHSSG
+800 QLWEGN
-814 MGDYELPIVVKDHA
+814 YELPIVVKDDA
-828 DITFSD
+828 DMTFSD
-834 IQNVGIA
+834 IENLGISS
-841 TPVTMLS
+841 PQTMLS
-848 GGLNTT
+848 SPINSGNT
-854 NSTVPLRQVA
+854 TVPLRQIAQVR
-864 KVTPKWTESRIMHR
+864 PYWSESRILHR

-890 KQGVFTSPVEQRIAS
+890 AQGVFTAPVEKRIAE
-905 IMQRE
+905 IMQHE
-910 IKLPQGVRCEV
+910 IQLPDGVRCEV

-926 YGDEALPQIF
+926 YGDEAMPQII
-936 GGIAIAM
+936 GGIVIAM
-943 LIVFFFLLFNFK
+943 IIVFFFLLFNFK
-955 KYGITLVCMVAL
+955 KYGITTVCMAAL
-967 ALMIP
+967 GLMTP

-994 TLMGMIMRNEIL
+994 TLMGIIMRNEIL
-1006 IFEHANELVK
+1006 IFEHANDLLKKYILEHGDWTK
-1016 RSLTPNPSPK
+1016 DRK
-1026 ERGVDT
+1026 
-1032 LASEEGNLQD
+1032 A
-1042 YSLPSPLGEGQ
+1042 
-1053 GVRLYNEAV
+1053 YNEAV

-1112 SLILVVTMLPVVYW
+1112 TLILVVTILPVVYW
-1126 KVNLKKKENPPP
+1126 KVSLK
-1138 SPSL
+1138 